1 MIRLLTY
8 LRPYWRQVLLGVILV
23 LVEAMSNLY
32 LPNLNAAIVNNGI
45 ARGDL
50 GYIIRTGAFMLLVTL
65 LLGVCA
71 ALAVYNSSKVA
82 MSVGRDLR
90 GDVFRK
96 VQGFSQAQV
105 NRFGV
110 SSLITRTTN
119 DVQQIQMAVLMGMN
133 IMLFA
138 PFMAIGS
145 IFMALRQDA
154 ALSWSIVFLVPVLGV
169 LLALNLR
176 RVVPLFREMQVK
188 IDRLNQVVRE
198 KLSGVR
204 VIRAFVKSEHEEQRF
219 GKANAD
225 LTSTALEIQKHFAL
239 FMPLQF
245 LVINLANV
253 IVTWVGSRRVD
264 MGAMPIGNLT
274 AFLTYIMHI
283 LFSVMISVM
292 MFSMIPRAS
301 ASADRIVE
309 VLDEEPEIGEPSAA
323 GVMDD
328 ADAGVQFDRV
338 EFAYPGAQAPVLKDI
353 SFRARPGQVTA
364 IIGGTGSGKSTL
376 VNLLPRLYEVTGG
389 RIMVDGCDIREMP
402 LKELRDLIG
411 CVPQKAVLFSGTIAS
426 NLRYGREDAA
436 DEELWRALSIAQAAD
451 FVKAMPGGLD
461 APVAQG
467 GTNLSGGQRQRLAIA
482 RALVKRPK
490 IYIFDDSFSALDFR
504 TDAALRQALMKE
516 VEDEVVLIVAQ
527 RISTIMNADQIIVLD
542 QGRIAGIGRH
552 AELMEHCEVYREIV
566 RSQLGEDEVA

>member
-1 MIRLLTY
+1 
-8 LRPYWRQVLLGVILV
+8 
-23 LVEAMSNLY
+23 
-32 LPNLNAAIVNNGI
+32 
-45 ARGDL
+45 
-50 GYIIRTGAFMLLVTL
+50 
-65 LLGVCA
+65 
-71 ALAVYNSSKVA
+71 

-154 ALSWSIVFLVPVLGV
+154 ALSCSIVFLVPVLGV

>member
-154 ALSWSIVFLVPVLGV
+154 ALSCSIVFLVPVLGV

>member
-1 MIRLLTY
+1 MTRLFSY
-8 LRPYWRQVLLGVILV
+8 LKPYWRQVLLTVILV

-50 GYIIRTGAFMLLVTL
+50 QYIIRTGAFMLLVTF

-71 ALAVYNSSKVA
+71 VLAVYNSSKVA

-90 GDVFRK
+90 GDVFRT
-96 VQGFSQAQV
+96 VQGFSQTQLS
-105 NRFGV
+105 RFGV
-110 SSLITRTTN
+110 PSLITRTTN
-119 DVQQIQMAVLMGMN
+119 DIQQVQMAVLMGLN

-138 PFMAIGS
+138 PLMCIGG
-145 IFMALRQDA
+145 IIMALQQDVT
-154 ALSWSIVFLVPVLGV
+154 LSWSIIFLVPVLGV
-169 LLALNLR
+169 LLAFNLR
-176 RVVPLFREMQVK
+176 KVVPLFRLMQVK

-204 VIRAFVKSEHEEQRF
+204 VIRAFVKSEHEEKRF
-219 GKANAD
+219 GEANAE
-225 LTSTALEIQKHFAL
+225 LTATALEIQKHFA
-239 FMPLQF
+239 FYMPLQF

-253 IVTWVGSRRVD
+253 VVTWVGSHRVD

-301 ASADRIVE
+301 ASAERIVE
-309 VLDEEPEIGEPSAA
+309 ILDVEPEISELPAASAISGGA
-323 GVMDD
+323 PGVEYDN
-328 ADAGVQFDRV
+328 V
-338 EFAYPGAQAPVLKDI
+338 EFAYPGAEAPVLKRI
-353 SFRARPGQVTA
+353 SFTARPGQVTA
-364 IIGGTGSGKSTL
+364 IIGSTGSGKSTL
-376 VNLLPRLYEVTGG
+376 VNLLPRLYEVTSG
-389 RIMVDGCDIREMP
+389 RILVDGRDIREMP
-402 LKELRDLIG
+402 VEELRGQIG
-411 CVPQKAVLFSGTIAS
+411 YVPQKAFLFSGTIAS

-451 FVKAMPGGLD
+451 FVSAMLGKLD
-461 APVAQG
+461 APVAQA
-467 GTNLSGGQRQRLAIA
+467 GTNLSGGQRQRLSIA
-482 RALVKRPK
+482 RALVKRPQ

-504 TDAALRQALMKE
+504 TDAALRQALMNE
-516 VEDEVVLIVAQ
+516 VKDAVVLIVAQ
-527 RISTIMNADQIIVLD
+527 RVSTIMNADQIIVLD
-542 QGRIAGIGRH
+542 QGTVVGIGTH
-552 AELMEHCEVYREIV
+552 AQLVERCEVYREIV

>member
-1 MIRLLTY
+1 MTKMLTY
-8 LRPYWRQVLLGVILV
+8 LKPYWRQVLLGVILV

-45 ARGDL
+45 ARGDMH
-50 GYIIRTGAFMLLVTL
+50 YILRTGGFMLLVTF

-82 MSVGRDLR
+82 MAVGRDLR

-96 VQGFSQAQV
+96 VQSFSQAQL
-105 NRFGV
+105 NQFGI

-119 DVQQIQMAVLMGMN
+119 DVQQVQMAVLMGMN
-133 IMLFA
+133 VMLFA

-145 IFMALRQDA
+145 IIMALQQDVT
-154 ALSWSIVFLVPVLGV
+154 LSWSIVFLVPVMGA

-176 RVVPLFREMQVK
+176 RVVPLFKLMQVK

-198 KLSGVR
+198 KLNGVR
-204 VIRAFVKSEHEEQRF
+204 VIRAFVKSQHEEKRF

-225 LTSTALEIQKHFAL
+225 LTNTALEIQRHFAL
-239 FMPLQF
+239 FMPLQI
-245 LVINLANV
+245 LVINMANV
-253 IVTWVGSRRVD
+253 VVTWVGSHRVD
-264 MGAMPIGNLT
+264 TGAMPIGNLT

-292 MFSMIPRAS
+292 MLSMIPRAS
-301 ASADRIVE
+301 ASAARIME
-309 VLDEEPEIGEPSAA
+309 VLDVEPEISDPLVSSKAS
-323 GVMDD
+323 
-328 ADAGVQFDRV
+328 DAGSGVEFHKV

-353 SFRARPGQVTA
+353 TFAARPGQVTA
-364 IIGGTGSGKSTL
+364 IIGSTGSGKSTL

-389 RIMVDGCDIREMP
+389 RILVNGRDIRDMP
-402 LKELRDLIG
+402 VKELRDLIG
-411 CVPQKAVLFSGTIAS
+411 YVPQKAFLFSGTIAS
-426 NLRYGREDAA
+426 NLRYGRENAT

-451 FVKAMPGGLD
+451 FVRAMSGELN

-482 RALVKRPK
+482 RALVKRPLV
-490 IYIFDDSFSALDFR
+490 YIFDDSFSALDFR
-504 TDAALRQALMKE
+504 TDAALRQALMEEVKE
-516 VEDEVVLIVAQ
+516 AVVLIVAQ
-527 RISTIMNADQIIVLD
+527 RVSTIMNADQILVLD
-542 QGRIAGIGRH
+542 QGRIVGIGTH
-552 AELMEHCEVYREIV
+552 AQLIEQCEVYREIV